1 MANGGLDAA
10 DGAGGRQQG
19 ASPAAPVSL
28 SSFLGAVQRLGLSVP
43 GPGAS
48 QIVESLGSVA
58 ESKDFQNAYKLNQ
71 KVCVPSKICSVQ
83 VFDDLVLLSLE
94 RTASGWELLSKCIR
108 SIPAAKP
115 VAK

>member
-1 MANGGLDAA
+1 MHALKERHGGVHGIVANGGQDST
-10 DGAGGRQQG
+10 DG
-19 ASPAAPVSL
+19 ASPSAPTAVSL

-71 KVCVPSKICSVQ
+71 KVRVKN
-83 VFDDLVLLSLE
+83 
-94 RTASGWELLSKCIR
+94 KH
-108 SIPAAKP
+108 
-115 VAK
+115 

>member
-1 MANGGLDAA
+1 MHALKERHGGVHGIVANGGQDST
-10 DGAGGRQQG
+10 DG
-19 ASPAAPVSL
+19 ASPSFPGGGAAVSL

-71 KVCVPSKICSVQ
+71 KVWRPKYALCLSAILY
-83 VFDDLVLLSLE
+83 FLLYVIS
-94 RTASGWELLSKCIR
+94 
-108 SIPAAKP
+108 
-115 VAK
+115 